1 MVQLD
6 SIGAVGT
13 TMGLRFNKSFKV
25 APGVRLRVG
34 SKSSSISVGGNGG
47 RVTLNSK
54 GRRTTTARLAPGISY
69 TTSTSGTT
77 KKRPAPARAGRDAP
91 PLARNEPLG
100 PEIAPRRSIV
110 GGWVA
115 ADLRGV
121 VVHRQ
126 SEGDLRI
133 PLAQIT
139 KAELDGKK
147 LILAATGHDTLDLR
161 LTTFLSSR
169 DLRFVETLAKAARLA
184 PSPD

>member
-1 MVQLD
+1 
-6 SIGAVGT
+6 
-13 TMGLRFNKSFKV
+13 MGLRFNKSFKV

-34 SKSSSISVGGNGG
+34 SKSSSISVGGIGG
-47 RVTLNSK
+47 RVALNSK
-54 GRRTTTARLAPGISY
+54 GRRATRARHLLHNLY
-69 TTSTSGTT
+69 EWYHQEW
-77 KKRPAPARAGRDAP
+77 PAPASVGRDAP
-91 PLARNEPLG
+91 PLARNAPLG

-121 VVHRQ
+121 VVHHR

-133 PLAQIT
+133 PLTQIT

-147 LILAATGHDTLDLR
+147 LTLATTGHDTLHLRLR